1 MPCVLFRILW
11 EGLVGIPL
19 SHLFGYNKGPWLAN
33 STQHIFGGFARNTRQ
48 KRVLECF
55 WRFSFYTAAWI
66 YGIFVLWDKP
76 WLWDVKECWIG
87 YPFHEIPRSVWWY
100 YTLEATFYYS
110 LLLGAFFDVRRSDFW
125 QLIFHHVVTLG
136 LLSASWA
143 INFVRVGT
151 LVLVSHDIADVFLE
165 GGKLVRYA
173 GKHKMLTNV
182 CFVLFMSSWILT
194 RLTYYPLIVIRSA
207 FFDAADLIQ
216 PDYQIFNPLQV
227 PYVPRL
233 IIIMLVALFLL
244 HIFWT
249 YIIGKIVVRTI
260 QEGEAADVRSDSEDE
275 AEEQEVRRKRL
286 TKTKQQTKKED

>member
-33 STQHIFGGFARNTRQ
+33 STQHIFGGFA
-48 KRVLECF
+48 
-55 WRFSFYTAAWI
+55 SFYTAAWI

-165 GGKLVRYA
+165 GGKL
-173 GKHKMLTNV
+173 
-182 CFVLFMSSWILT
+182 
-194 RLTYYPLIVIRSA
+194 
-207 FFDAADLIQ
+207 